1 MNWVLV
7 AIGGALGASARFAL
21 SGWILPYTL
30 QHKFPWPT
38 FTVNVLGCLIA
49 GVLFA
54 LAAKHDVFSPSL
66 RLFLF
71 TGLLGGFTTFSAF
84 GLETVHLLKRGDV
97 WVAIAYVLLSVVVG
111 ISAIALAY
119 RLTT

>member
-1 MNWVLV
+1 M
-7 AIGGALGASARFAL
+7 
-21 SGWILPYTL
+21 LPYTL

-49 GVLFA
+49 GILFA
-54 LAAKHDVFSPSL
+54 TAAKHEVFSPNL

-119 RLTT
+119 RLMP